1 MISCLLLIIGGSVT
15 YIHLNQEK
23 PIIKEQRV
31 TPYLK
36 TGSSEL
42 LNDIYVRLDKAYQ
55 SKLLNDECQLA
66 AAYFAV
72 DYFTLKGKED
82 NQVGGLD
89 YIYPKLEVEDYEIIS
104 FSPSKVVI
112 EGLEDN
118 EYYNVL
124 ISLEFNRE
132 VEGLSNSANIVL
144 VLDND
149 RFYVVGV
156 DNA

>member
-1 MISCLLLIIGGSVT
+1 MKSFYT
-15 YIHLNQEK
+15 Y
-23 PIIKEQRV
+23 KE
-31 TPYLK
+31 
-36 TGSSEL
+36 E
-42 LNDIYVRLDKAYQ
+42 
-55 SKLLNDECQLA
+55 
-66 AAYFAV
+66 
-72 DYFTLKGKED
+72 
-82 NQVGGLD
+82 
-89 YIYPKLEVEDYEIIS
+89 YPKLEVEDYEIIS